1 MKLIVSFLG
10 SFLGIALILLIF
22 GLIIYVKVKRGLKN
36 LGYGN
41 TREII
46 NMIKEGEKSAN
57 YRKKSISG
65 MSNILIPQILADFPN
80 FNEKEFYNKVETSI
94 AGILNSLNN
103 NKVSKIKELAEIRS
117 RLVEE
122 IESRVN
128 HSIKETYEDIAFHE
142 HSLKSYKKD
151 AGVLMI
157 EVNSS
162 LEFFYSKTINDK
174 VVVSKKEYKKQTTF
188 TTTYVYIYDPDKY
201 NISKSSLSV
210 HCPNCGAPLKNI
222 DTHECAYCGSGV
234 EDINL
239 RSWYITKYKENY

>member
-1 MKLIVSFLG
+1 MELIVLFLG
-10 SFLGIALILLIF
+10 SFLGILLILLILV
-22 GLIIYVKVKRGLKN
+22 LIIYMNVKRKLKN

-41 TREII
+41 TKEII
-46 NMIKEGEKSAN
+46 NMIKEGERMDH

-94 AGILNSLNN
+94 VGILNSLSD

-117 RLVEE
+117 RLTEE
-122 IESRVN
+122 IASRIK
-128 HSIKETYEDIAFHE
+128 HSIKENYEDIVFHD
-142 HSLKSYKKD
+142 HSLKSYKKYE
-151 AGVLMI
+151 GVLMI

-174 VVVSKKEYKKQTTF
+174 VIVSKKEYKKQTTF

-210 HCPNCGAPLKNI
+210 HCPNCGAPLKKI
-222 DTHECAYCGSGV
+222 DTHECAYCGSGI